1 MKKNQKRSN
10 LGKLVLTCKNYQD
23 LRRQLQDDTE
33 LLGKMISGLIDQ
45 HCNWHSPYD
54 QEVLTNVLTTI
65 LACVTELA
73 ERDGVRN
80 FTEVRIRKRHK
91 INPSTSSGT
100 VVGEPVEPK
109 K

>member
-23 LRRQLQDDTE
+23 LRRQVQDDTE

-73 ERDGVRN
+73 ERDGVPLRN
-80 FTEVRIRKRHK
+80 TVIEKYDAWLELYRSKNKENDRIKD
-91 INPSTSSGT
+91 
-100 VVGEPVEPK
+100 
-109 K
+109 

>member
-65 LACVTELA
+65 LACVTAIHPAVETLGIESFEA
-73 ERDGVRN
+73 AFVFDS
-80 FTEVRIRKRHK
+80 EV
-91 INPSTSSGT
+91 
-100 VVGEPVEPK
+100 
-109 K
+109 